1 VSRRAYLVPLALLF
15 AGLAVLG
22 GTLVVQR
29 IEETPRIPYE
39 LAEYAGIGAGDL
51 GTEALFDDPGALE
64 VRVRAARPGRVRFAV
79 FGDAGTDEDPG
90 KRALSRVM
98 RDVCRRGGCDFVV
111 FTGDNVYTNG
121 VDTFGALADSL
132 VRGIDLRGSFLE
144 GVPAPGAAALAAR
157 VRGAAGLVA
166 RACAGAADPAP
177 AGGDAAVLLRA
188 AGEARGRHLEP
199 KFDRTFRWLA
209 EEGIPAFGVLGNH
222 DWRSPF
228 GSECQIGWSLR
239 ADTAW
244 RIPNYWYAV
253 RVEGPPQVR
262 LLFLY
267 SAPPH
272 GRLGGENLARIGAR
286 QRVWLDATLAGITA
300 RSAPAAEGDPGPG
313 AGGRT
318 PWIVALSHHPYIS
331 AGGHTLREYGS
342 FHADLAEAFGG
353 AGLAPDLLL
362 AGHNHW
368 LEAVPVVVAGA
379 PALQI
384 VSGAFSKAAF
394 YLMLPRG
401 YPFVNLL
408 ALDPAW
414 RDAVSVLGMTPAGV
428 IDSSR
433 SALTRGFAVVEL
445 ERDRGTV
452 RFYGIDGEIFRERV
466 RRAPRPASA
475 GDRRTVADGRGAA
488 ARRPEGAA
496 AYGEVGERSPA
507 PPRDGGG
514 SGGP

>member
-1 VSRRAYLVPLALLF
+1 VSRRAYLVPLVLLF

-22 GTLVVQR
+22 GTLVLQR

-51 GTEALFDDPGALE
+51 GTEALFDDPAALE
-64 VRVRAARPGRVRFAV
+64 VRVRAAHPGRVRFAV

-98 RDVCRRGGCDFVV
+98 RDACRRGGCDFVV
-111 FTGDNVYTNG
+111 FTGDNVYSNG
-121 VDTFGALADSL
+121 VDTFGSVADRL

-166 RACAGAADPAP
+166 RACGGATDPP
-177 AGGDAAVLLRA
+177 PGAGGDAAALLRA

-199 KFDRTFRWLA
+199 KFDRTFDWLA

-228 GSECQIGWSLR
+228 GSECEIGWSLR

-253 RVEGPPQVR
+253 RVDGPPQVR

-286 QRVWLDATLAGITA
+286 QRAWLDATLAGIA
-300 RSAPAAEGDPGPG
+300 GRSAPAAESDPGPA

-353 AGLAPDLLL
+353 AGLAPELLL

-368 LEAVPVVVAGA
+368 LEAVPVELAGA

-414 RDAVSVLGMTPAGV
+414 RDAVSALGMAPAGV

-445 ERDRGTV
+445 ERNVGAV
-452 RFYGIDGEIFRERV
+452 RFYGIDGEIFREHVQRS
-466 RRAPRPASA
+466 PRPAPA
-475 GDRRTVADGRGAA
+475 GGRTDAEARGAA
-488 ARRPEGAA
+488 ARRRPVASVPAA
-496 AYGEVGERSPA
+496 GPSPA
-507 PPRDGGG
+507 APRDGGG